1 MFGRWHKGKSAEI
14 DAKKVTG
21 SGSRTPVAA
30 AKIGTSKVFMDG
42 KNMEANLYRRDQ
54 LKAGNKIDGPAIVLE
69 MDSTTVILSG
79 HTGNVDKFGNILIA
93 PSA

>member
-1 MFGRWHKGKSAEI
+1 
-14 DAKKVTG
+14 
-21 SGSRTPVAA
+21 
-30 AKIGTSKVFMDG
+30 MDG

-79 HTGNVDKFGNILIA
+79 HAGNVDKFGNILIA

>member
-1 MFGRWHKGKSAEI
+1 MEGK
-14 DAKKVTG
+14 D
-21 SGSRTPVAA
+21 
-30 AKIGTSKVFMDG
+30 MQ
-42 KNMEANLYRRDQ
+42 ANLYRRDQ
-54 LKAGNKIDGPAIVLE
+54 LKAGNKIEGPAIVLE